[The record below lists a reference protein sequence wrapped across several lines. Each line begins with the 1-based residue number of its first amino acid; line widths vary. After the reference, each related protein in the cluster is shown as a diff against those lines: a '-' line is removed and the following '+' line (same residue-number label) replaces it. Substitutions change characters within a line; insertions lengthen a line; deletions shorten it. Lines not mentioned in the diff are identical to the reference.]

1 MSATSLRCLVTGAG
15 RGIGRGIAH
24 DLISAGHQVV
34 LTARTESELL
44 ESAGGASNAHII
56 TGDVTTDATELVRK
70 ATALLGGL
78 DVLVLNAGEGISS
91 KFEKTSDELWN
102 SQIALNLTAPFQM
115 IREAIPSM
123 KSQGFGRIVVVAS
136 SAGKIGAAYITAY
149 SAAKHGVLG
158 LVRSVAAE
166 NTESGVTINAVCP
179 GFVDTSMTQR
189 SVANI
194 MARTGKSKEEAIA
207 GLVAHEPHKRLLT
220 VQEVS
225 DSVIR
230 LINGNS
236 NGVAVDL
243 PESDLPERDS
253 HVGTN

>member
-136 SAGKIGAAYITAY
+136 SAG
-149 SAAKHGVLG
+149 
-158 LVRSVAAE
+158 
-166 NTESGVTINAVCP
+166 
-179 GFVDTSMTQR
+179 
-189 SVANI
+189 
-194 MARTGKSKEEAIA
+194 
-207 GLVAHEPHKRLLT
+207 
-220 VQEVS
+220 
-225 DSVIR
+225 
-230 LINGNS
+230 
-236 NGVAVDL
+236 
-243 PESDLPERDS
+243 
-253 HVGTN
+253 

>member
-1 MSATSLRCLVTGAG
+1 MVIIAPSLRCLITGAG

-34 LTARTESELL
+34 LTARTESELF
-44 ESAGGASNAHII
+44 ESAAGAHNAYVIV
-56 TGDVTTDATELVRK
+56 GDVTTDGAEIVRK
-70 ATALLGGL
+70 ATELLGGL

-102 SQIALNLTAPFQM
+102 HQIALNLTAPFQM
-115 IREAIPSM
+115 MRAALPAM
-123 KSQGFGRIVVVAS
+123 KAQEFGRIVVVAS
-136 SAGKIGAAYITAY
+136 SAGKIGAPYIAAYA
-149 SAAKHGVLG
+149 AAKHGVLG

-166 NTESGVTINAVCP
+166 NPDCGVTVNAVCP
-179 GFVDTSMTQR
+179 GYVDTPMTQR

-194 MARTGKSKEEAIA
+194 VARTGASEESVIA
-207 GLVAHEPHKRLLT
+207 SLVAHEPHKRLLT

-225 DSVIR
+225 DSVLR

-236 NGVAVDL
+236 NGTAVDL
-243 PESDLPERDS
+243 PERES
-253 HVGTN
+253 NA

>member
-34 LTARTESELL
+34 LTARTESELI
-44 ESAGGASNAHII
+44 ESAGGAKNAHII
-56 TGDVTTDATELVRK
+56 VGDVVTSGSSIVAQATE
-70 ATALLGGL
+70 LLGGL

-91 KFEKTSDELWN
+91 RFEKTSDELWN
-102 SQIALNLTAPFQM
+102 SQIALNLTAPFHM
-115 IREAIPSM
+115 IRAALPAM
-123 KSQGFGRIVVVAS
+123 KVQGFGRIVVVAS

-149 SAAKHGVLG
+149 AAAKHGVLG

-166 NTESGVTINAVCP
+166 NMESGVTINAVCP

-194 MARTGKSKEEAIA
+194 VARTGQSKEAAIA
-207 GLVAHEPHKRLLT
+207 ALVAHEPHKRLLT

-236 NGVAVDL
+236 NGAAVDL
-243 PESDLPERDS
+243 PETDLPERKS
-253 HVGTN
+253 NA